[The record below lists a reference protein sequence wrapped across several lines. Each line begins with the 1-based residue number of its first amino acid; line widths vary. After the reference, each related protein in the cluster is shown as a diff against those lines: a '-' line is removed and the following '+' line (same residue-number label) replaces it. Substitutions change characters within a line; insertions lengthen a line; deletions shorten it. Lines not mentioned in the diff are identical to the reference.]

1 MEIYEPSDKEL
12 RIILIKK
19 FGEQQKKTTKM
30 KLRKQCMSKKRS
42 SAIKQKRFKKTEI
55 LEIKNTMNELKNS
68 IQSFNSRL
76 HQA

>member
-1 MEIYEPSDKEL
+1 
-12 RIILIKK
+12 
-19 FGEQQKKTTKM
+19 
-30 KLRKQCMSKKRS
+30 MSKKRS